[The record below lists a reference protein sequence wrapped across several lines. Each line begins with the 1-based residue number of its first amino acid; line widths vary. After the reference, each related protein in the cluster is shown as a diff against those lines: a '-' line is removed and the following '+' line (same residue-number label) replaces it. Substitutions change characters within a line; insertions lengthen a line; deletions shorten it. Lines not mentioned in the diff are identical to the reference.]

1 MSSAAVTGILH
12 GNTITL
18 DGPVPPLEGQ
28 RVRIVIALMDEEV
41 ELAPGEQAKAWK
53 QWIAGGPQGPIE
65 EDGEPEFP

>member
-1 MSSAAVTGILH
+1 MASAAVTGILH

-41 ELAPGEQAKAWK
+41 ELAPGEQAKAWND
-53 QWIAGGPQGPIE
+53 WVTTGPSGPIE
-65 EDGEPEFP
+65 DDGEPEFP

>member
-1 MSSAAVTGILH
+1 M
-12 GNTITL
+12 

-41 ELAPGEQAKAWK
+41 DLAPGEQAKAWK